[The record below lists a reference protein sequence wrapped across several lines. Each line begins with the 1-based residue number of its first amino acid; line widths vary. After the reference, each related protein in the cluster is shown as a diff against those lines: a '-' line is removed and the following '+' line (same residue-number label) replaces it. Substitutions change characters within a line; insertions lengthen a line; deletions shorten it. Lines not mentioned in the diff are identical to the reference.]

1 MATRRLVM
9 ARVGERWVRAGIGAA
24 VAMAAVTLAAPMRA
38 DAGGGDWLYPDRD
51 RYEPGQ
57 RVAVVG
63 YVLGYAY
70 CPGELDHAW
79 RSRGPF
85 YAYLRVAR
93 RLPPAACPYVRSGD
107 SRVGELL
114 IEERAGVPS
123 SETLRV
129 AATFTL
135 PPELA
140 PGAYEIVVCND
151 PCTIGLGELL
161 ESTVYVGVDPPEPIV
176 RDWPLD
182 EPLIR
187 YLDDGAMLSDPLG
200 GTITA
205 AEVRAGYRP
214 TPVTVPVTVPPRPEP
229 AAPTTTDPPAGRPV
243 AGAGESPA
251 GTAGTDPA
259 GGVPSEIVAWVTG
272 FGVLLVVWCL
282 AWRWRP
288 RGARMVVR
296 QGNGQHDHGSSD
308 DDPNTVH
315 IKL

>member
-1 MATRRLVM
+1 M
-9 ARVGERWVRAGIGAA
+9 ARVGERWVRGGIGAA
-24 VAMAAVTLAAPMRA
+24 VAAAALAAVTWAAPA
-38 DAGGGDWLYPDRD
+38 PAGAGGGDWLYPDRD

-85 YAYLRVAR
+85 YAYLRLDR
-93 RLPPAACPYVRSGD
+93 GLPPAACPLVRSGD
-107 SRVGELL
+107 RRIGELL
-114 IEERAGVPS
+114 IEERAGAQPGES
-123 SETLRV
+123 LRV

-140 PGAYEIVVCND
+140 PGAYEIVICND

-161 ESTVYVGVDPPEPIV
+161 ESKVYVGVDPPEPIV

-200 GTITA
+200 GTVTA

-214 TPVTVPVTVPPRPEP
+214 SPVTVPPEPEPEP
-229 AAPTTTDPPAGRPV
+229 AATATTDPPASRPV
-243 AGAGESPA
+243 TGAGESPA
-251 GTAGTDPA
+251 GAAGTDPA

-288 RGARMVVR
+288 REARMVVR
-296 QGNGQHDHGSSD
+296 QGNGQHDHGSSE
-308 DDPNTVH
+308 DDPKAVH
-315 IKL
+315 IEL

>member
-9 ARVGERWVRAGIGAA
+9 ARVGQRRVRGGIGAA
-24 VAMAAVTLAAPMRA
+24 VAGATLAAVTWAAPTPA
-38 DAGGGDWLYPDRD
+38 GAGGGDWLYPDRD
-51 RYEPGQ
+51 RYEAGQ
-57 RVAVVG
+57 EVTLVG

-93 RLPPAACPYVRSGD
+93 GLPPAACPHVRSGD
-107 SRVGELL
+107 RRLGELL
-114 IEERAGVPS
+114 IEERAGSHPAES
-123 SETLRV
+123 LRL
-129 AATFTL
+129 AANFAL

-140 PGAYEIVVCND
+140 PGAYEVVVCND

-161 ESTVYVGVDPPEPIV
+161 ESTLYVGVDPPEPIV

-187 YLDDGAMLSDPLG
+187 HLDHGAMLIDPLG
-200 GTITA
+200 GTVTA

-214 TPVTVPVTVPPRPEP
+214 APITAPLEPV
-229 AAPTTTDPPAGRPV
+229 PTAGTATTDPPGSPPV
-243 AGAGESPA
+243 AGAGASPA

-259 GGVPSEIVAWVTG
+259 GGVPGEIVAWLTG

-288 RGARMVVR
+288 REARMVVR
-296 QGNGQHDHGSSD
+296 QGNGRHDHASSD

>member
-1 MATRRLVM
+1 MAC
-9 ARVGERWVRAGIGAA
+9 VGERRVRAAIGAA
-24 VAMAAVTLAAPMRA
+24 VAMAALAAVTLAAPTPA
-38 DAGGGDWLYPDRD
+38 GAGGGDWLYPDRD

-85 YAYLRVAR
+85 YAYLRVDR
-93 RLPPAACPYVRSGD
+93 GLPPAACPYVHSGD
-107 SRVGELL
+107 RRVGELL
-114 IEERAGVPS
+114 IEERAGAHPG
-123 SETLRV
+123 EALRV
-129 AATFTL
+129 AVTFTL

-140 PGAYEIVVCND
+140 PGAYEIVICND

-187 YLDDGAMLSDPLG
+187 YLDDGATLIDPLG
-200 GTITA
+200 GTVTA

-214 TPVTVPVTVPPRPEP
+214 ARTTVPPEPEP
-229 AAPTTTDPPAGRPV
+229 TATTDPPPSRPV

-259 GGVPSEIVAWVTG
+259 GGVPGEIVAWVTG

-288 RGARMVVR
+288 REARLVVR
-296 QGNGQHDHGSSD
+296 QGNGRHDHGSSD